1 MFNAEALVF
10 EFHVSEEMSIM
21 CSQILFMFLENKM
34 AHKSIHI
41 P

>member
-1 MFNAEALVF
+1 MFNAKALVF
-10 EFHVSEEMSIM
+10 EFPVFEEMSTV
-21 CSQILFMFLENKM
+21 CSQIPFMCLENKM